1 MVDWIALTDRAKALV
16 PDQNRAHA
24 MREILAD
31 IGERYGDKWT
41 EAEQAGFF
49 AVGCFLCVCADIEAV
64 RPELFASQ
72 Q

>member
-16 PDQNRAHA
+16 PDQNRAAA

-31 IGERYGDKWT
+31 IGERYGDEWT

-49 AVGCFLCVCADIEAV
+49 AVGCFLRLCMDVEAIN
-64 RPELFASQ
+64 PEIFASQ